1 MRVSNRLNILG
12 WLLLVTLPCA
22 SQEVAAPLGLEMGKS
37 TCAEATR
44 KLKVVSNDVSV
55 WSDGPILRIPANS
68 SSIELE
74 SLVEALVIC
83 NAQDSVVFV
92 GLTFPKG
99 GNAAEVRTS
108 TAKQLDA
115 KYWNVQRNLPL
126 VGDGY
131 AEWKA
136 PNATV
141 EMVSTHLSFQFDVR
155 YWAPGAKALYTKWQE
170 VERRRRDQKKAGSL

>member
-1 MRVSNRLNILG
+1 MRASNRLNILG

-68 SSIELE
+68 PSIDLE

-99 GNAAEVRTS
+99 VTRLKSVHRPRNNSMRSTGTS
-108 TAKQLDA
+108 S
-115 KYWNVQRNLPL
+115 
-126 VGDGY
+126 
-131 AEWKA
+131 
-136 PNATV
+136 AT
-141 EMVSTHLSFQFDVR
+141 SLSLAMATLSGRPQTRPSKWFQ
-155 YWAPGAKALYTKWQE
+155 PT
-170 VERRRRDQKKAGSL
+170 